1 MANIEINTAQ
11 NVKIEYQLAGVGQRI
26 FAFAVD
32 FIVLFI
38 VYLILAWGMM
48 GNHENFIYY
57 FLIVL
62 IVMWVFFYTLI
73 SEIIGNGQTI
83 GKRALGIKVVKLNG
97 DEMEFYDYFTR
108 WSMRLLDIYF
118 SIGVFAML
126 LISSNKNGQRTG
138 DIIAGTT
145 VIKKKSNYG
154 FQLND
159 ILNLNK
165 KKKEDYT
172 FEYPNAYQLN
182 EKDVI
187 LIKNLLYRQKQYK
200 NNAHNDAV
208 IDLSH
213 KVAEVLG
220 IENIPNNKV
229 QFLNKIISE
238 YIVLTR

>member
-1 MANIEINTAQ
+1 LANIEINTAQ
-11 NVKIEYQLAGVGQRI
+11 NVKIEYQLASVGQRVL
-26 FAFAVD
+26 AFAID
-32 FIVLFI
+32 FIILSI
-38 VYLILAWGMM
+38 VYFILMLGIMGQFQTFLYYILMSLIMVWL
-48 GNHENFIYY
+48 
-57 FLIVL
+57 
-62 IVMWVFFYTLI
+62 FFYTLA

-83 GKRALGIKVVKLNG
+83 GKLVMGIKVVKLNG

-108 WSMRLLDIYF
+108 WSMRLVDIYF

-145 VIKKKSNYG
+145 VIKKRSAYG

-165 KKKEDYT
+165 KKKEDYQ

-187 LIKNLLYRQKQYK
+187 LIKNLLYRHKQYRR
-200 NNAHNDAV
+200 
-208 IDLSH
+208 
-213 KVAEVLG
+213 
-220 IENIPNNKV
+220 
-229 QFLNKIISE
+229 
-238 YIVLTR
+238 TRICKSTLE

>member
-1 MANIEINTAQ
+1 M
-11 NVKIEYQLAGVGQRI
+11 KIEYQLAGVGQRV
-26 FAFAVD
+26 FAFIID
-32 FIVLFI
+32 FVLIIIVL
-38 VYLILAWGMM
+38 LILASGLI
-48 GNHENFIYY
+48 ESDKDFLYY
-57 FLIVL
+57 FLNTLMICW
-62 IVMWVFFYTLI
+62 MFFYTLVN
-73 SEIIGNGQTI
+73 EIIGNGQTI

-97 DEMEFYDYFTR
+97 DEMAFYDYFTR
-108 WSMRLLDIYF
+108 WSMRLIDIYF

-208 IDLSH
+208 VDLAN

-220 IENIPNNKV
+220 IETIPNNKI